1 MPDELHLFLRVMDVL
16 IENIISQ
23 AVESDIKA
31 SRRQTDVLSGQKL
44 QTLVSKIN
52 LCGVSFQIWKKRD
65 SKNLDWTS
73 LGGAEKKKVLS
84 QLPKSFSEFLPP
96 EHCQRIAKLW
106 KVHVSVEVLLYIVLN
121 HNFIYSFLKDFEN
134 LYEDVCSWSPDANT
148 VERKVNNS
156 NTPCTCMLATCIYIA
171 NRQRSG

>member
-1 MPDELHLFLRVMDVL
+1 MHNKFKFNSWDTSKKHRKRSIDDIKKCASSRSKDKDSYGVKYAPLLFISLDHVVPDELHLFLRIMDVL

-52 LCGVSFQIWKKRD
+52 SCRVSFQIWKKRD

-84 QLPKSFSEFLPP
+84 QLPKSFPEFLPP
-96 EHCQRIAKLW
+96 EHCQQIAKLW
-106 KVHVSVEVLLYIVLN
+106 KVHVSRYMLVLK
-121 HNFIYSFLKDFEN
+121 FYSAK
-134 LYEDVCSWSPDANT
+134 S
-148 VERKVNNS
+148 
-156 NTPCTCMLATCIYIA
+156 
-171 NRQRSG
+171 